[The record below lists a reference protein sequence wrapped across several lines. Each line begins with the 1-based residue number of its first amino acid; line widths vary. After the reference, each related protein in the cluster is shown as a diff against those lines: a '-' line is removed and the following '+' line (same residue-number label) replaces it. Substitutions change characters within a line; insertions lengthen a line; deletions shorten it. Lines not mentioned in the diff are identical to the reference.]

1 MVKKK
6 AAVAVKVQTIPAMP
20 CRGLSEVLPF
30 YEALGFTCAFRQERP
45 NAYAALEW
53 NGGALHLFGLAAHDP
68 KKAYN
73 TCLFIVPE
81 VEKLHAEFEAA
92 LRKHLGR
99 APFTG
104 LPRLTRFR
112 PGQSRFTTVDPE
124 GNSIMFIRRDEP
136 NPHEE
141 TERLNKGASALGK
154 AIRAAK
160 VLRDFK
166 NDEAMA
172 KRVLEQ
178 ALAKH
183 GKTVT
188 AEVKEAR
195 AMLADLGD
203 ATA

>member
-1 MVKKK
+1 MVKRA
-6 AAVAVKVQTIPAMP
+6 AAVEVQTIPAMP
-20 CRGLSEVLPF
+20 CRGLEQVLPF
-30 YEALGFTCAFRQERP
+30 YEAIGFTCAFRQERP
-45 NAYAALEW
+45 NPYAALEW
-53 NGGALHLFGLAAHDP
+53 NGGALHLFGVKGHDP
-68 KKAYN
+68 KKAYG
-73 TCLFIVPE
+73 TCLFIVRE
-81 VEKLHAEFEAA
+81 VASLHAQFEAA
-92 LRKHLGR
+92 LRTHLER

-104 LPRLTRFR
+104 LPRISRFR

-124 GNSIMFIRRDEP
+124 GNSIIFIRRDEP

-141 TERLNKGASALGK
+141 TERLNKGASPLGK

-172 KRVLEQ
+172 RRVLEQ

-183 GKTVT
+183 GKAVNP
-188 AEVKEAR
+188 EVKEAR

-203 ATA
+203 VTA